1 MMYKSSYCYPKDET
15 TKQIILSLCKANG
28 FDIFE
33 YRGFLSFCFKNKFS
47 LDNFPYS
54 DFKYRLLDIRYPVGL
69 GLKEKKRGEDY
80 YNIAVIGP
88 YSIEVSGYSRN
99 EAQLKQAWK
108 SCTFR
113 AGVELLWT
121 EKDVDE
127 YIDGI
132 KRVLGIE
139 LGGETKWHRMS

>member
-1 MMYKSSYCYPKDET
+1 MIYKSSYCYPKVET

-28 FDIFE
+28 VDIFE

-54 DFKYRLLDIRYPVGL
+54 DFEYRLLNIKYPVGL
-69 GLKEKKRGEDY
+69 GLKEKKRGKDY

-88 YSIEVSGYSRN
+88 HSIEVLGYSRN
-99 EAQLKQAWK
+99 EAQLKQAW
-108 SCTFR
+108 SGCIFR

-139 LGGETKWHRMS
+139 LGGETKWYRMS